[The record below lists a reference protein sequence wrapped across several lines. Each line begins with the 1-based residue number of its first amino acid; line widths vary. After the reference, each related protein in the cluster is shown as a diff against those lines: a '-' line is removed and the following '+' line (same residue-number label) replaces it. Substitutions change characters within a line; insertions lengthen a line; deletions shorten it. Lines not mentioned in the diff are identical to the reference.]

1 MFSNIYI
8 QVILIKCWKVIYLYL
23 YKFYIC
29 NDFAPYWNNE
39 GLWCAE
45 LIQNSNFCTLHV
57 YLCHVTQNRH
67 LLVKQAYLRIQI
79 EQENNKQFNKFYFE
93 KKK

>member
-1 MFSNIYI
+1 MLESYI
-8 QVILIKCWKVIYLYL
+8 FIFINFIFVTILH
-23 YKFYIC
+23 
-29 NDFAPYWNNE
+29 YWNNE